1 MSTSIS
7 RDVGPTSCE
16 VGEMVRRLLI
26 SERVHEPVSAAGQVG
41 DYWSV
46 PLGLFGCF
54 DVRGLRYRKVGKSV
68 TPSGRAVA
76 ISVRHAEGQGRP
88 RCCALGQ

>member
-54 DVRGLRYRKVGKSV
+54 DVRGLRYRKIGKSV
-68 TPSGRAVA
+68 TPSGR
-76 ISVRHAEGQGRP
+76 GRRDLCP
-88 RCCALGQ
+88 AC